1 MAGDWCYCQSSE
13 IINSHIY
20 GVTHLPN
27 CSPLRRHTFC
37 ECPLRGAHDIP
48 YYLSSDLYCINCQI
62 KILIVFVWH
71 IIRKEILGWG
81 QERIFNVAMNVNN
94 YHTIVDCL
102 NAMAVASK
110 ELTETLYLPTL
121 LITIQLTMHYLPLFN
136 TN

>member
-1 MAGDWCYCQSSE
+1 MR
-13 IINSHIY
+13 
-20 GVTHLPN
+20 VP
-27 CSPLRRHTFC
+27 PLRSPRYSLL
-37 ECPLRGAHDIP
+37 PI
-48 YYLSSDLYCINCQI
+48 YSDLYCIKCQT

-94 YHTIVDCL
+94 YHTIVDYL

-110 ELTETLYLPTL
+110 KLTETLYLPTL